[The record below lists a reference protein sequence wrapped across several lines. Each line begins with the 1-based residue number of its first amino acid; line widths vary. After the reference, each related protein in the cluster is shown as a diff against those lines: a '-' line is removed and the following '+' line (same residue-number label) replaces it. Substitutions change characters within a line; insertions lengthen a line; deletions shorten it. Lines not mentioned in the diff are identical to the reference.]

1 MEILHIIERR
11 VHRIRNP
18 KSRKHSRA
26 LNNKRTIARRQILPR
41 PEDSI
46 NRRVVQVEDRVTG
59 GSEEVASRVAADGV
73 VAAAVHAQ
81 VFIGEVALETALE
94 GRDVRALEQI
104 HHLVDCCPGRGI
116 GVEVAAQAA
125 RVIFEACSI
134 LWFQTGDFEGYK
146 GWSEVHFEAVGMSV
160 KAPDI
165 AKKYILLER
174 SRSHT
179 DTAVTR
185 LQEDI
190 GTGFRPFVRDIRP
203 ISRHTVLGTVEDG
216 IAVGII
222 GVFRPRPVR
231 LVTPVSALISQGLLV
246 GPSKV
251 AMPCQEVALSN
262 QYQSV

>member
-1 MEILHIIERR
+1 MEILHIIECRI
-11 VHRIRNP
+11 HRIRNP

-41 PEDSI
+41 PEHSI
-46 NRRVVQVEDRVTG
+46 NRRVVQVEGRVTG
-59 GSEEVASRVAADGV
+59 GSEKVASRVAADGV
-73 VAAAVHAQ
+73 VAAAVYAE
-81 VFIGEVALETALE
+81 VFIGEVALETVLE
-94 GRDVRALEQI
+94 GRDIRALEEI

-125 RVIFEACSI
+125 GVIFQAGSI
-134 LWFQTGDFEGYK
+134 LRFQTRDFEGYK

-160 KAPDI
+160 KALDI
-165 AKKYILLER
+165 AKKYTLLER
-174 SRSHT
+174 SRRHT
-179 DTAVTR
+179 STAVTR

-190 GTGFRPFVRDIRP
+190 GAGFRSFVRNVRP
-203 ISRHTVLGTVEDG
+203 IARHTVLGTVEDG

-231 LVTPVSALISQGLLV
+231 LVTPVSALITQGLLV
-246 GPSKV
+246 GPSEV